1 MGRTTIPKK
10 GRITPNMGMKPRG
23 RRPAATGLADALFSK
38 TQQRVLGLLFGDPAR
53 SYYASEIV
61 ARARGG
67 TGTVVR
73 ELARLEASGLVR
85 VSRVGNQKHFQANP
99 ETPVFEELRNLV
111 AKTVGLADPLRRAL
125 APLSSRLTA
134 AFVYGSVA
142 KGTDTARSDIDLM
155 VISDELT
162 YGDVYPMLE
171 AAGAELGRTVN
182 PTLYTRDEFRRRL
195 KTKNAFLTK
204 VMALPKLWLIGSD
217 DDLAA

>member
-1 MGRTTIPKK
+1 
-10 GRITPNMGMKPRG
+10 MGMKSRP

-38 TQQRVLGLLFGDPAR
+38 TQQRVLGLLFGDPTR

-61 ARARGG
+61 ARAHGG

-85 VSRVGNQKHFQANP
+85 VSRVGNQKHFQANTDAP
-99 ETPVFEELRNLV
+99 IFEELRHLV
-111 AKTVGLADPLRRAL
+111 AKTVGLADPLRRVL
-125 APLSSRLTA
+125 APLTSRISA

-142 KGTDTARSDIDLM
+142 RATDTARSDIDLM

-162 YGDVYPMLE
+162 YGDLYSTLQ
-171 AAGAELGRTVN
+171 AAGEELGRPVN
-182 PTLYTRDEFRRRL
+182 PTIYTPDEFKRRL
-195 KTKNAFLTK
+195 KARNAFLTK
-204 VMALPKLWLIGSD
+204 VIALPKLWIIGSD